1 MIFCLFLK
9 LKYGH
14 GPQQHTNAKKMAQ
27 PHRGLCGWSVMA
39 FIFLSKSFLFA
50 GCCEDVKPDQPSWRN
65 GIHGR
70 PETAANSK
78 CRNGL
83 EMKPV
88 SPKISCNHLP
98 TVSDTKVCGDLSPPD
113 AVLRSNEFY
122 PGDAIERIDH
132 VVHQIGTDSCD
143 SAAHLV
149 GLGCRLRGGSKSHRT
164 KCSHQG
170 CKGLYMA
177 LAGDCPYCTN
187 RFCMAHRLPEV

>member
-1 MIFCLFLK
+1 
-9 LKYGH
+9 
-14 GPQQHTNAKKMAQ
+14 MAQ
-27 PHRGLCGWSVMA
+27 PHQRLCGQSLMRFVL
-39 FIFLSKSFLFA
+39 LSSTFLFA
-50 GCCEDVKPDQPSWRN
+50 GCCEDVKPDCPSWRTTN
-65 GIHGR
+65 QKHGK
-70 PETAANSK
+70 PETAANFK

-83 EMKPV
+83 ELKPI
-88 SPKISCNHLP
+88 SPKIVCSHLP
-98 TVSDTKVCGDLSPPD
+98 FTSVTAVHQMCGDSSTPD
-113 AVLRSNEFY
+113 AKLRVFNEFNTC
-122 PGDAIERIDH
+122 DVISSVDH
-132 VVHQIGTDSCD
+132 AVQQIGAD